1 MHKMLM
7 FCALAALSILCLV
20 GCTSSTRIEWG
31 GKTAIRGS
39 DGVVLVDANGSP
51 YYESAPNVYKD
62 ANWLTKREER
72 DVSVKVNPDGSYEA
86 GIGSRSM
93 DVSTNGIAMVTGGIE
108 AVTRLVSTCAAA
120 YATIAGGASADATT
134 AIVSRA
140 VAYFLGKGGDASS
153 AKVTADDGTIKIS
166 DGVTCTTCD
175 DAGNCTTGAC
185 TP

>member
-1 MHKMLM
+1 MKHMLM
-7 FCALAALSILCLV
+7 ICALAALSILGLV
-20 GCTSSTRIEWG
+20 GCTSSTSIEWG
-31 GKTAIRGS
+31 GKTALRGP
-39 DGVVLVDANGSP
+39 DGTVLVSPEGVP
-51 YYESAPNVYKD
+51 YYESEKNRYKD
-62 ANWLTKREER
+62 SNCLTRREER

-86 GIGSRSM
+86 SIGSRSM
-93 DVSTNGIAMVTGGIE
+93 DVSTNGIAMVTGGID

-134 AIVSRA
+134 AIVSKA
-140 VAYFLGKGGDASS
+140 VSYFLSKGGNASA

-175 DAGNCTTGAC
+175 EAGNCTTGAC